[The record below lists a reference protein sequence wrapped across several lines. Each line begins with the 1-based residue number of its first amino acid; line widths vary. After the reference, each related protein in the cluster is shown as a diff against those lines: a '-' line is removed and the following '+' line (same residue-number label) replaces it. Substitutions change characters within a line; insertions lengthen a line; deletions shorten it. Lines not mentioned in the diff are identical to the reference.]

1 MNNASKQIAVRFSA
15 DVAAAL
21 AKKVEQT
28 GMTNVDL
35 VRLAVASF
43 LARETALESY
53 LEAIEGLDEKLVKIA
68 KRQELFARAIGT
80 AATLKD
86 ADRTPEIRQKMTDR
100 FNQIIDTTGENH
112 GDQI

>member
-1 MNNASKQIAVRFSA
+1 MSDSNRKVSVRFS
-15 DVAAAL
+15 VEQL
-21 AKKVEQT
+21 KTLTEKVEQT
-28 GMTNVDL
+28 GMTESDL

-100 FNQIIDTTGENH
+100 FNQIIDTTGENY
-112 GDQI
+112 GD